1 MEKGKRNPPYRQA
14 GHGRA
19 ALGSRREKMLPPR
32 TPPGN
37 RREKMLPPRA
47 APGSRR
53 GKMSLT
59 LAPFVSR
66 MGKVFLSLASPGS
79 RRGLPAAPV
88 KAAGLSGKS
97 LLLVPLTDFGISLW
111 ISYVLFNSAFGM
123 VSFFPVFVLH
133 ILLQAKK
140 DKEKAESSFDEKYR
154 EFLTGLSSGLR
165 AGHSLE
171 NSFADAQR
179 ALTVLYGT
187 GDSFVTELTQMNRQI
202 GMNMPVEEV
211 FNTFAERHPIEEVEN
226 MAEILAIGK
235 RLGGN
240 YVKNISDAAEKI
252 RQSLELKA
260 KIETLTSEKRLELN
274 LMLIL
279 PPGML
284 TYIRF
289 ASPDFISPIYGTV
302 TGVGLVCACLCAY
315 VAAYAW
321 GSKIVKIE
329 V

>member
-1 MEKGKRNPPYRQA
+1 MEKGKRNHPYRQA
-14 GHGRA
+14 GHGRTSV
-19 ALGSRREKMLPPR
+19 GSRRKRLP
-32 TPPGN
+32 G
-37 RREKMLPPRA
+37 
-47 APGSRR
+47 
-53 GKMSLT
+53 
-59 LAPFVSR
+59 
-66 MGKVFLSLASPGS
+66 
-79 RRGLPAAPV
+79 PV
-88 KAAGLSGKS
+88 KEAGLSGKS
-97 LLLVPLTDFGISLW
+97 LILVLLMDFGLSAW
-111 ISYVLFNSAFGM
+111 ISYVLFNSVWGM

-133 ILLQAKK
+133 IFVQTKK
-140 DKEKAESSFDEKYR
+140 DKEKAASRFDEKYR

-171 NSFADAQR
+171 NAFVDAQKN
-179 ALTVLYGT
+179 LTVLYGPS
-187 GDSFVTELTQMNRQI
+187 DPFVAELTQMNRQI

-211 FNTFAERHPIEEVEN
+211 FSRFADRHPIEEVEN

-240 YVKNISDAAEKI
+240 YVKNISEAAEKI

-260 KIETLTSEKRLELN
+260 KIETLTSEKRPELK

-289 ASPDFISPIYGTV
+289 ASPDFISPIYGTAL
-302 TGVGLVCACLCAY
+302 GVGLVCACLAAY